1 VCVETKYNTFL
12 TFRIGS
18 KWVSPVGAGFPRLI
32 RINLRDSNPVRGGMF
47 IESAHKQYLQLRQ
60 ERHVRIAAKTGV
72 APMELGVVMGYH
84 IL

>member
-1 VCVETKYNTFL
+1 
-12 TFRIGS
+12 
-18 KWVSPVGAGFPRLI
+18 
-32 RINLRDSNPVRGGMF
+32 MF